1 MGGVHKHTGIF
12 NSIINTFELIDLHMN
27 GGKYTWSNNQMNPT
41 LERLDRFLV
50 NKSWE
55 KLFPLSLVYKMPRE
69 LSDHNP
75 LVISLNINQP
85 LRNLSFRFE
94 LSWLKHPDFLQK
106 TQEIWDRRCHAETA
120 FDKIQSKLKRF
131 KQYFKWWGFNLQ
143 GENRK
148 KKENLSQELMKLE
161 QKEEEGTIS
170 LSQVERKVQLHVL
183 LLAMHEEEEMYWFK
197 RAHEKW
203 LHEGDNNT
211 AYFHRIANGRKR
223 KTQYLSSQM
232 KGRKSG
238 GMRT

>member
-1 MGGVHKHTGIF
+1 MGGVHKHTRVF

-50 NKSWE
+50 NKYWE

-85 LRNLSFRFE
+85 LRNLNFRFE

-106 TQEIWDRRCHAETA
+106 TQEIWDRRCHAETT

-131 KQYFKWWGFNLQ
+131 KQYFKGWGFNLQ

-170 LSQVERKVQLHVL
+170 LSQVERKV
-183 LLAMHEEEEMYWFK
+183 
-197 RAHEKW
+197 
-203 LHEGDNNT
+203 
-211 AYFHRIANGRKR
+211 
-223 KTQYLSSQM
+223 
-232 KGRKSG
+232 
-238 GMRT
+238 

>member
-1 MGGVHKHTGIF
+1 M
-12 NSIINTFELIDLHMN
+12 D
-27 GGKYTWSNNQMNPT
+27 PT

-50 NKSWE
+50 SKSWE
-55 KLFPLSLVYKMPRE
+55 KLFPLSLVYKVPRE

-85 LRNLSFRFE
+85 LRNLNFRFE

-106 TQEIWDRRCHAETA
+106 TQEIWDCSCHVETT

-131 KQYFKWWGFNLQ
+131 KQYFKGLGFNLQ

-148 KKENLSQELMKLE
+148 KKENISQELMKLE
-161 QKEEEGTIS
+161 QKGEEGVIS
-170 LSQVERKVQLHVL
+170 LGQVERKVQLHAL

-203 LHEGDNNT
+203 VHEGDNNT
-211 AYFHRIANGRKR
+211 EYFHRIANGRKR
-223 KTQYLSSQM
+223 KNSILVFTNE
-232 KGRKSG
+232 GEEIRG
-238 GMRT
+238 VRAC